1 MSAPLSK
8 LLLVEDDEYVRAA
21 LAEQFEEI
29 GEFSVVEAE
38 DGRTAM
44 EISKESELHVAVLDV
59 GLPDVDGRTLCR
71 SMRRSGMAF
80 PIIMATAYKADAEK
94 IAGLEAGA
102 SDYVTKPYVFSIL
115 LARVRA
121 QLSQRKLHENADLII
136 GPYRFNPM
144 LGILTRTKGKKI
156 RLTDLESRILRRIH
170 LGGDTAVS
178 RETIMK
184 DVLGYSENASSH
196 TIQSHIHRIRQK
208 IEANPANCAILVT
221 DETGYRIVS

>member
-1 MSAPLSK
+1 MDTQLPK

-29 GEFSVVEAE
+29 GEFNVIEAE
-38 DGRTAM
+38 NGRTAM

-59 GLPDVDGRTLCR
+59 GLPDIDGRTLCR

-80 PIIMATAYKADAEK
+80 PIIMATAYKTDSEK
-94 IAGLEAGA
+94 ITGLEAGA

-121 QLSQRKLHENADLII
+121 QVNQRKLHENAELAI

-144 LGILTRTKGKKI
+144 LGTLTRAKGDKI
-156 RLTDLESRILRRIH
+156 RLTDVEARMLRRIH
-170 LGGDTAVS
+170 LGGGKAVS
-178 RETIMK
+178 RETLLNE
-184 DVLGYSENASSH
+184 VLGYSRDSSTH

-208 IEANPANCAILVT
+208 IEADPANCTILVT
-221 DETGYRIVS
+221 VGNGYRIGT